1 MCGATVAVG
10 CGGTHS
16 GMAVT
21 RDDDDRHAEWRRD
34 EIAALK
40 RRVQTVPIGQRLLEA
55 IALSAVLLA
64 DSMNREGGQTRERP
78 LPPGLGPLRS

>member
-1 MCGATVAVG
+1 MTVAVG
-10 CGGTHS
+10 SGGTHS
-16 GMAVT
+16 GAAVI
-21 RDDDDRHAEWRRD
+21 RNDDDRHALWRRG

-40 RRVQTVPIGQRLLEA
+40 CRVHTVPIGERLLEV

-78 LPPGLGPLRS
+78 LPPGLGHLRS